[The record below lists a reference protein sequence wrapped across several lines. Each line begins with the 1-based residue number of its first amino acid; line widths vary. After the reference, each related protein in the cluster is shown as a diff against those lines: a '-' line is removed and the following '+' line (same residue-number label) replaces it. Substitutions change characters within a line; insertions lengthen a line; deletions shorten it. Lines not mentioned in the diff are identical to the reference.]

1 LHENKNKNEYEVTWK
16 KENGEIIREGRVEGN
31 GRDNNYS
38 FYTSGPTQCLKNSSG
53 RLDLCFLIVLA
64 RVYGL

>member
-38 FYTSGPTQCLKNSSG
+38 FYTSGPT
-53 RLDLCFLIVLA
+53 
-64 RVYGL
+64 